1 MELFAQSPF
10 AAAAAAVLIAVVA
23 AVVGRRWLAGRHG
36 AADAAHVG
44 GGVFTRDNR
53 PIGGG
58 RPTSFIADANAAL
71 RAASTCC
78 RDAAS
83 HEGASAGLAVYA
95 TRRIAAGEAVLV
107 ERPFAL
113 TVSMKA
119 RERTCAHCLKDARVH
134 GGRAGVWSTCCKA
147 CKAHF
152 YCSESCAAAAAAY
165 HSGVECDALALL
177 SPLMSGDAIDPE
189 DAELISQAIR
199 VLALRAK
206 GVVADVGPAGA
217 LGAGAYHPHS
227 PLSRM
232 IGIPS
237 KADASISMRTI
248 ASIVLKVL
256 PPEARIPSEE
266 LVDLLERHGNNEFGV
281 SGRGGEV
288 VACGSFIGFFHIL
301 NHSCRPNV
309 VFDSA
314 GRAAAL
320 ASGAP
325 PLFSLVALD
334 DIEAGE
340 ELCHSYENDPGA
352 LLEHYGFVCACPL
365 CEENR
370 AAIAAGL
377 PPGKGGPL
385 AREWQAKQRAIACPA
400 RDCGAGDGV
409 RILGGGGRLRCVHCA
424 HEWDPSSMRPSK
436 ANSGRPSRA
445 PRGRRRDHDG
455 GGYRRLG
462 DTPRIDICCGAPC
475 APSRILLDAL
485 TRMIV
490 NRNR

>member
-1 MELFAQSPF
+1 M
-10 AAAAAAVLIAVVA
+10 LIAVVA

-53 PIGGG
+53 PIGDG

-71 RAASTCC
+71 RAASSCC
-78 RDAAS
+78 RVAAS

-134 GGRAGVWSTCCKA
+134 GGRAGLWSTCCKA
-147 CKAHF
+147 CEAHF
-152 YCSESCAAAAAAY
+152 YCSESCAAAAAAAY

-340 ELCHSYENDPGA
+340 ELCHLYENDPGA

-377 PPGKGGPL
+377 PPGKGRPL

-400 RDCGAGDGV
+400 RDCAPATACASWAAAGGCAACTV
-409 RILGGGGRLRCVHCA
+409 PTSGTHRRCGRARRTAGGRA
-424 HEWDPSSMRPSK
+424 
-436 ANSGRPSRA
+436 RA

-475 APSRILLDAL
+475 APSRITARRAHTYD
-485 TRMIV
+485 RKS
-490 NRNR
+490 